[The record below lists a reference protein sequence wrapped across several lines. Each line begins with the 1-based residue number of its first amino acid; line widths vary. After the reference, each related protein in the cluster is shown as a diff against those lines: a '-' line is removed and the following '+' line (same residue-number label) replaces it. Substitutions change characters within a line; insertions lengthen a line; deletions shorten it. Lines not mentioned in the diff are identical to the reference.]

1 MQVVNFDNA
10 ATTYPKPA
18 SVSKAV
24 YIAAQ
29 KYGGNP
35 GRGGHAISMAVSDKI
50 YRVRQA
56 AADMFGA
63 EVEKTVF
70 TLNCTH
76 ALNMA
81 IKGIMSGGGHIIIS
95 SLEHNAVARPVYALT
110 QNKGVSFSVAEAAGS
125 DDEIIYNFERLI
137 NSRTKAVCATVA
149 SNVTGRILPY
159 RKIAQLCR
167 KYNICYIADAAQAAG
182 VLPLNMSD
190 GFDFLC
196 MAGHKGLYGP
206 TGTGLLISSGRFE
219 LPTVIEGGTGT
230 NSIEL
235 VQGTDFPEAY
245 ESGTINTVGIIGL
258 GEGIKFVRQKG
269 INTIY
274 SHEAGLCERFI
285 NKISRIPDIK
295 IYRQKNA
302 EYVPIV
308 SFNIGDMDSQAVAG
322 KLSEMGFALRGGMQ
336 CAGVA
341 HRFLGTD
348 KQGTVRFAPS
358 AFSTEVNV
366 ERLSL
371 AVARIAMAK

>member
-10 ATTYPKPA
+10 ATTYPKPM

-24 YIAAQ
+24 YMAAQ

-50 YRVRQA
+50 YNVRQA

-76 ALNMA
+76 ALNIA
-81 IKGIMSGGGHIIIS
+81 IKGIMASGGHIIIS

-110 QNKGVSFSVAEAAGS
+110 QNKGVSFSVAEVADS
-125 DDEIIYNFERLI
+125 DEQTIYNFERLI
-137 NSRTKAVCATVA
+137 NSRTKAICTTIA
-149 SNVTGRILPY
+149 SNVTGQILPY
-159 RKIAQLCR
+159 KKIAELCK

-182 VLPLNMSD
+182 VLELSMSD

-206 TGTGLLISSGRFE
+206 TGTGLLFSNGKFE
-219 LPTVIEGGTGT
+219 IPTIIEGGTGI

-235 VQGTDFPEAY
+235 AQGTEFPEDY

-258 GEGIKFVRQKG
+258 GEGIKFVKQKG
-269 INTIY
+269 IKTIY
-274 SHEAGLCERFI
+274 SHETKLCERFI
-285 NKISRIPDIK
+285 NKIYRIPDIK
-295 IYRQKNA
+295 IFRQQGVK
-302 EYVPIV
+302 YVPIV
-308 SFNIGDMDSQAVAG
+308 SFNIGNTDSQMVAG

-341 HRFLGTD
+341 HRFLETD

-358 AFSTEVNV
+358 AFSSEVNV

-371 AVARIAMAK
+371 AVARIAMSK